1 MPNQHAETQHAVVW
15 IDHRQ
20 AKIFFLT
27 RDNADEMK
35 LGSSKHFDQAHK
47 HAGTVDGSRTPVDQ
61 KFLHGVVEA
70 LKPAHEWLFIGPG
83 SAKDE
88 LAKHVKHHDHT
99 LADRLIGVEASDH
112 PTDGQIVA
120 FARKYFKAAD
130 RMIG

>member
-1 MPNQHAETQHAVVW
+1 MLNTIAQHAVVW
-15 IDHRQ
+15 IDHRE

-27 RDNADEMK
+27 RDSANEVT
-35 LGSSKHFDQAHK
+35 LGSTKNFDQAHK
-47 HAGTVDGSRTPVDQ
+47 HAGTVSGAKTPIDE
-61 KFLHGVVEA
+61 KFLHMVVEA
-70 LKPAHEWLFIGPG
+70 LKPVPEWLFIGPA

-99 LADRLIGVEASDH
+99 LADRIIGIEPSDH

-130 RMIG
+130 RMIE